1 MSVHTVRVIEKD
13 ILTQQLPQLSLLA
26 MNARNHTNNTHMHS
40 DGGLELVQIESEIDG
55 DGNQRQEQSL
65 RDQVMD
71 AEPAEPLTSVIP

>member
-1 MSVHTVRVIEKD
+1 
-13 ILTQQLPQLSLLA
+13 
-26 MNARNHTNNTHMHS
+26 MHS